1 MRVNYAHFACFQAVR
16 SLFAKLQ
23 RGLQVLGGEA
33 VDPVAVEDT
42 MGWAHGSLR

>member
-23 RGLQVLGGEA
+23 FILYLDNA
-33 VDPVAVEDT
+33 KY
-42 MGWAHGSLR
+42 